1 MGELKNWMPMHS
13 KKQKKPSVGVELR
26 AGGDPHR
33 SEKPGWSAGD
43 TRQWPKQKKHRYPL
57 PSTGVL
63 LLGFFGLFKVS
74 KMTIFNY
81 DLFKVSN
88 SSVK

>member
-1 MGELKNWMPMHS
+1 MHS

-43 TRQWPKQKKHRYPL
+43 TRQWPKQK
-57 PSTGVL
+57 T
-63 LLGFFGLFKVS
+63 
-74 KMTIFNY
+74 NA
-81 DLFKVSN
+81 
-88 SSVK
+88 